1 MGVRRIPGSASV
13 LVALTALVLAL
24 SGAAVALPGKNTVS
38 ADDIKKNAVRSQ
50 EIDGKSIK
58 AGDVADNTLTT
69 KQVKAESLTPA
80 DISGLSISDESLIRV
95 AAHESTGG
103 LAAARAAAPET
114 ILYEEDGLSVYA
126 KCYRDLLVG
135 ATEGAIFGRTNDDGA
150 LLAGEESGLPNDD
163 AAPLNQGTPEVARQI
178 DAESVT
184 VPNAADFGVADGA
197 LADADGTSLRLL
209 TTIGVKQG
217 GFSGDDAFGSGNACL
232 FALTVVG

>member
-13 LVALTALVLAL
+13 LLALTALVLAL

-38 ADDIKKNAVRSQ
+38 ADDIKKNAVRSK
-50 EIDGKSIK
+50 EIDGKSVK

-95 AAHESTGG
+95 AAHESAGG
-103 LAAARAAAPET
+103 IAAARAAAPET
-114 ILYEEDGLSVYA
+114 ILYEDDGLSVYA
-126 KCYRDLLVG
+126 KCYRDSLAG

-150 LLAGEESGLPNDD
+150 LLAGEAAGLPNDD

-178 DAESVT
+178 GAESVN

-197 LADADGTSLRLL
+197 LADADGTSFRLL
-209 TTIGVKQG
+209 TTIGAKQG
-217 GFSGDDAFGSGNACL
+217 SFSGDDAFGSGNACV